1 MIAIWPISLPL
12 STLTST
18 EKVSPGA
25 TAVSAAGLTMD
36 MPLEEKLRGEGRPV
50 APAPAV
56 AATSF
61 ECPRAS
67 LVQTRFAF

>member
-1 MIAIWPISLPL
+1 
-12 STLTST
+12 
-18 EKVSPGA
+18 
-25 TAVSAAGLTMD
+25 